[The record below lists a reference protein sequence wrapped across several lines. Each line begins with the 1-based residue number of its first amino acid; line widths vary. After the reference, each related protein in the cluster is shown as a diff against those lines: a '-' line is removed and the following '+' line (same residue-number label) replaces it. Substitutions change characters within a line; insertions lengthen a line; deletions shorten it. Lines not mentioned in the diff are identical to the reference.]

1 MEYKLAVGFCDA
13 WVTFL
18 WGQKI
23 IVCYSKI
30 FTWDCRGKDE
40 FLLKVA
46 FFQKMRFI
54 SLKSPK
60 KIIPKTILILKF
72 EKRYL
77 LIWAGIS
84 KFKLRIVFW
93 EIWRFEHF
101 LKKGTFSKGQKI
113 PYSIN
118 QFLGW
123 DIFCR
128 FLKQDCSSFLVF
140 LKKWDIA
147 T

>member
-1 MEYKLAVGFCDA
+1 M
-13 WVTFL
+13 WL
-18 WGQKI
+18 WILNQLSATNFHQQFFVVHYWFKI
-23 IVCYSKI
+23 Q
-30 FTWDCRGKDE
+30 FH
-40 FLLKVA
+40 LKVA
-46 FFQKMRFI
+46 FFKKQDSFF
-54 SLKSPK
+54 KSPK

-77 LIWAGIS
+77 LIWAAIS

-128 FLKQDCSSFLVF
+128 FLKQGCSSFLVF